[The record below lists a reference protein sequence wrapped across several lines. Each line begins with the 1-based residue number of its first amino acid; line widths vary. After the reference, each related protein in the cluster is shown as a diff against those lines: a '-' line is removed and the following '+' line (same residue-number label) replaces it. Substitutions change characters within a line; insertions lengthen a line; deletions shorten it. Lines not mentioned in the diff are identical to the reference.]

1 MSFQLLVDRARRVI
15 VVRFG
20 AALTV
25 ESLTAMRAAVR
36 RFVETEKGYRAIVDL
51 TAVEAANVPGHFI
64 AELARSGPI
73 VTGEMRIL
81 VAPKPEVFGLSR
93 MYELHQYSTADQTLV
108 LRTMAEAYEALGV
121 ESLDLE
127 EIDAGGA
134 A

>member
-25 ESLTAMRAAVR
+25 ESL
-36 RFVETEKGYRAIVDL
+36 
-51 TAVEAANVPGHFI
+51 
-64 AELARSGPI
+64 
-73 VTGEMRIL
+73 
-81 VAPKPEVFGLSR
+81 
-93 MYELHQYSTADQTLV
+93 TADQTLV